1 MPGGSKVASR
11 DLAACALA
19 AGKTIAEAAVAANAK
34 ERTVKDW
41 NTDATFRARVT
52 ALRSEMVGRAC
63 GELADSMSAAAKKL
77 RALVDR
83 GPDMIALRASVAL
96 IASALR
102 VAELTEL
109 QTRVEEL
116 ERVLAARGRRET
128 HQTDREAGSGAGR
141 APVPQVRHDAQRG
154 TEQ

>member
-1 MPGGSKVASR
+1 MPGGSRAASR

-19 AGKTIAEAAVAANAK
+19 AGKTIAEAAAAANVK
-34 ERTVKDW
+34 VRTLKDW
-41 NTDATFRARVT
+41 NTDGTFRARVVE
-52 ALRSEMVGRAC
+52 LRAEMVSRAC

-116 ERVLAARGRRET
+116 ERVLAARVGRET
-128 HQTDREAGSGAGR
+128 HQADRETGPGAGR
-141 APVPQVRHDAQRG
+141 APVPQERHDAQRG
-154 TEQ
+154 TE